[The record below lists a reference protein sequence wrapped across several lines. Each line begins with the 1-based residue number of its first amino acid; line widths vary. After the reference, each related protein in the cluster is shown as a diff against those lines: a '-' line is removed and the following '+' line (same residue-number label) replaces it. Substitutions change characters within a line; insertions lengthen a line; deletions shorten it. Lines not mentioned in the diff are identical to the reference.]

1 MHYYAHLVVIKSC
14 VWQFDHIV
22 APKPYTDNEP
32 KYAEQSIRYLL
43 RMNANSGLC
52 QSYNI

>member
-1 MHYYAHLVVIKSC
+1 MHYYAHLASNHV
-14 VWQFDHIV
+14 FGHHHIV